1 MRSKHETSEHETL
14 RALVDEHFTVGLR
27 ADLEA
32 RLRAHLPTCPSC
44 RTAYE
49 AYQIAER
56 LDPAAVPARERLA
69 RSLGF
74 GADTRGR
81 TRVSG
86 WTGATLAMVGA
97 AILLLLVGGPFTG
110 AESNPVA
117 RGGRVDGAGALEV
130 AAFRIHGGQ
139 STRIEH
145 TVSADDELA
154 FAYRNEVPKA
164 FLMIFAI
171 DGDGRVLWYHPAWTN
186 RTDNPK
192 AVPITT
198 QIGFKEL
205 PEAIRQPLRGPR
217 LVLHSLFMDQPLD
230 VRTVEARIAAGAG
243 AGAAAFVANAS
254 AGEVLSKVEWEV
266 QP

>member
-1 MRSKHETSEHETL
+1 MRSNHETSEHETL
-14 RALVDEHFTVGLR
+14 RALVDEHFTVRLR
-27 ADLEA
+27 ADQEA

-44 RTAYE
+44 RSAYE

-86 WTGATLAMVGA
+86 WMGATLATVGA
-97 AILLLLVGGPFTG
+97 AILLLVVAPFTG
-110 AESNPVA
+110 AGSKPVA
-117 RGGRVDGAGALEV
+117 RGGRLDGAAALEV
-130 AAFRIHGGQ
+130 AAFRIHGGSQ

-145 TVSADDELA
+145 AVSANDELA
-154 FAYRNEVPKA
+154 FAYRNERAKA

-171 DGDGRVLWYHPAWTN
+171 DGDGRVLWYHPAWT
-186 RTDNPK
+186 RPADNPK
-192 AVPITT
+192 AVPITA
-198 QIGFKEL
+198 QVGFKEL

-217 LVLHSLFMDQPLD
+217 LVLHTLFMDQPLD
-230 VRTVEARIAAGAG
+230 VRTVEARVAAGAG
-243 AGAAAFVANAS
+243 VFEANAS
-254 AGEVLSKVEWEV
+254 AGEVLTKVEWELE
-266 QP
+266 P

>member
-1 MRSKHETSEHETL
+1 MTLEMTREHARL
-14 RALVDEHFTVGLR
+14 RALVDAHFTVGLR
-27 ADLEA
+27 ADAEA
-32 RLRAHLPTCPSC
+32 RLRAHLPTCPAC
-44 RTAYE
+44 RSAYE

-56 LDPAAVPARERLA
+56 LDPAAVPARDRLA

-81 TRVSG
+81 ARVSR
-86 WTGATLAMVGA
+86 WTGAALAMAGA
-97 AILLLLVGGPFTG
+97 AIVLLLVAGPFTG
-110 AESNPVA
+110 AGSKPVA
-117 RGGRVDGAGALEV
+117 RGGRVDGAGELDV
-130 AAFRIHGGQ
+130 AAFRIQGRGQ
-139 STRIEH
+139 STRIER

-154 FAYRNEVPKA
+154 FAYRNERAKA

-186 RTDNPK
+186 PADNPS

-198 QIGFKEL
+198 QVGFKEL
-205 PEAIRQPLRGPR
+205 PEAIRHRFRGPR
-217 LVLHSLFMDQPLD
+217 LVLHSLFLDQPLD
-230 VRTVEARIAAGAG
+230 VRTVEGRIAAGAG
-243 AGAAAFVANAS
+243 TFAANAS

>member
-1 MRSKHETSEHETL
+1 MSSEHETL

-27 ADLEA
+27 ADREA

-44 RTAYE
+44 RAAYE

-81 TRVSG
+81 TRLSR

-97 AILLLLVGGPFTG
+97 AVLLVLVVGPFPG
-110 AESNPVA
+110 AGSRPVA
-117 RGGRVDGAGALEV
+117 RGGRVDGAGALGV
-130 AAFRIHGGQ
+130 AAFRIHGGSQ
-139 STRIEH
+139 STPIEH

-154 FAYRNEVPKA
+154 FAYRNEVGKA

-171 DGDGRVLWYHPAWTN
+171 DSDGRVLWYHPAWTN
-186 RTDNPK
+186 PADNPK

-198 QIGFKEL
+198 QVGFKEL

-217 LVLHSLFMDQPLD
+217 LVLYSLFMDQPVD
-230 VRTVEARIAAGAG
+230 VRTVETRIAASAG
-243 AGAAAFVANAS
+243 GFVANPA
-254 AGEVLSKVEWEV
+254 AGEELSKVEWEV

>member
-1 MRSKHETSEHETL
+1 MSSEHETL
-14 RALVDEHFTVGLR
+14 RALVDEHFTLGLR
-27 ADLEA
+27 ADREA

-49 AYQIAER
+49 AYQIAEG

-74 GADTRGR
+74 GADTRRR
-81 TRVSG
+81 THVSG
-86 WTGATLAMVGA
+86 WTGATLATVGA
-97 AILLLLVGGPFTG
+97 AILLLLVVGPFTG
-110 AESNPVA
+110 AGSKPVA

-130 AAFRIHGGQ
+130 AAFRIHGGSQ

-154 FAYRNEVPKA
+154 FAYRNEVAKA

-186 RTDNPK
+186 PADNPK

-198 QIGFKEL
+198 QVGFKEL

-217 LVLHSLFMDQPLD
+217 LVLHSLFMDRPLD

-243 AGAAAFVANAS
+243 RFVANPS
-254 AGEVLSKVEWEV
+254 AGEVLSKVDWEV

>member
-1 MRSKHETSEHETL
+1 MSSEHETL

-27 ADLEA
+27 ADREA

-44 RTAYE
+44 RAAYE
-49 AYQIAER
+49 AYQMAEQ
-56 LDPAAVPARERLA
+56 LDPGAVPARERLA

-74 GADTRGR
+74 GAGTRVR

-86 WTGATLAMVGA
+86 WTGATLAMVGVA
-97 AILLLLVGGPFTG
+97 TLLLLVVGRLPGAGP
-110 AESNPVA
+110 EPVA

-130 AAFRIHGGQ
+130 AAFRIHGGSK

-154 FAYRNEVPKA
+154 FAYRNEVAKP
-164 FLMIFAI
+164 FLMIFAV
-171 DGDGRVLWYHPAWTN
+171 DGDGRVLWYHPAWTHPA
-186 RTDNPK
+186 DNPK

-198 QIGFKEL
+198 QVGFKEL
-205 PEAIRQPLRGPR
+205 PEAIRQPLHGPR
-217 LVLHSLFMDQPLD
+217 LAVYSLFMDQPLD
-230 VRTVEARIAAGAG
+230 VRAVEARIAAGAG
-243 AGAAAFVANAS
+243 GFVANPS

>member
-1 MRSKHETSEHETL
+1 MSSEHETL

-27 ADLEA
+27 ADREA

-56 LDPAAVPARERLA
+56 LDPAAVPARERMA
-69 RSLGF
+69 RSLGL
-74 GADTRGR
+74 GGGTPGR

-86 WTGATLAMVGA
+86 WTGATLATVGA
-97 AILLLLVGGPFTG
+97 AILLLAVVRPLPGGGP
-110 AESNPVA
+110 EPVA
-117 RGGRVDGAGALEV
+117 RGGRVDSAGALEV
-130 AAFRIHGGQ
+130 AAFRIHGGSH

-154 FAYRNEVPKA
+154 FAYRNEVAKA

-171 DGDGRVLWYHPAWTN
+171 DSDGRVLWYHPAWTN
-186 RTDNPK
+186 PADNPQ
-192 AVPITT
+192 ALPITS

-205 PEAIRQPLRGPR
+205 PEAIRQSLRGPR
-217 LVLHSLFMDQPLD
+217 LVLYSLFMDQPLD
-230 VRTVEARIAAGAG
+230 VRTVEARIAAGG
-243 AGAAAFVANAS
+243 GVFVANPS